1 MAPNVR
7 AGLSRRGFLA
17 GTGGVA
23 AALALGACGGGGES
37 GGGGGGGGTRTV
49 QGADGPVQ
57 IPANP
62 QRIACTDFYT
72 TYALL
77 DVGVTP
83 NGTAEATVGGV
94 LPEYQQVY
102 DSIPKV
108 GKPTALNFEAIAA
121 QGPDLI
127 LGTKVPSLPADLG
140 PQLSG
145 IAPTV
150 LLPSGSVPGS
160 WQERALQAADTVN
173 RLPQGEQVKASYD
186 QHAQRVREQFA
197 PTLGQTRWALVRGS
211 SGGVFFSDYPTSW
224 SGVVLADAGFQ
235 FGQFAAGKT
244 GAGGR
249 LSYEQATRLDDCD
262 VILHLADT
270 QGGVDANTRT
280 LLAQPAFQQVRAVR
294 EGRLFPLPNYYC
306 SHYKQGE
313 AVLSHLET
321 IVPRVQSV

>member
-1 MAPNVR
+1 MAPHVR
-7 AGLSRRGFLA
+7 PGPGLSRRGFLA
-17 GTGGVA
+17 GAGGVA
-23 AALALGACGGGGES
+23 ATLALAACGGGGES
-37 GGGGGGGGTRTV
+37 GGGGGGATRTV
-49 QGADGPVQ
+49 QGAGGPVP

-62 QRIACTDFYT
+62 QRIVCTDFYT

-83 NGTAEATVGGV
+83 AATAEATLGGV

-102 DSIPKV
+102 DGIPKV
-108 GKPTALNFEAIAA
+108 GSPTALNFEAIAA

-127 LGTKVPSLPADLG
+127 LGTQVPSLPADLSG
-140 PQLSG
+140 RLSG

-160 WQERALQAADTVN
+160 WKERALQAADVVN
-173 RLPQGEQVKASYD
+173 RLPQGEQLQASYD
-186 QHAQRVREQFA
+186 QHATRIREQYA
-197 PTLGQTRWALVRGS
+197 ATLARTKWALVRGS
-211 SGGVFFSDYPTSW
+211 SGGVFWSDYPTSW
-224 SGVVLADAGFQ
+224 SGVVLADSGFR

-249 LSYEQATRLDDCD
+249 LSYEQATQLDDCD
-262 VILHLADT
+262 VVLHLADT
-270 QGGVDANTRT
+270 RGGVDANTQT

-313 AVLSHLET
+313 AVQSYLET
-321 IVPRVQSV
+321 ILPRV

>member
-1 MAPNVR
+1 MA
-7 AGLSRRGFLA
+7 GS
-17 GTGGVA
+17 GGVA
-23 AALALGACGGGGES
+23 AAAVLAACGTGGSDAAGGGAM
-37 GGGGGGGGTRTV
+37 RTV
-49 QGADGPVQ
+49 EGANGPVS

-62 QRIACTDFYT
+62 QRIVCTDFYT

-83 NGTAEATVGGV
+83 AGTAQATVGGV
-94 LPEYQQVY
+94 LPEYQQAY
-102 DSIPKV
+102 DAIPKV
-108 GKPTALNFEAIAA
+108 GTPTALNFEAIAA

-127 LGTKVPSLPADLG
+127 LGTLVPNLPADLG
-140 PQLSG
+140 AQLSG
-145 IAPTV
+145 IGPTL
-150 LLPSGSVPGS
+150 LLPAAANPGS
-160 WQERALQAADTVN
+160 WGERALRTADAVS
-173 RLPQGEQVKASYD
+173 RLPQGEQLKASYD
-186 QHAQRVREQFA
+186 QHAGRIREQYA
-197 PTLGQTRWALVRGS
+197 ATLSRTRWALVRGS

-249 LSYEQATRLDDCD
+249 LSYEQATQLDDCD
-262 VILHLADT
+262 VVLHLADT
-270 QGGVDANTRT
+270 AGGVDANTQT

-313 AVLSHLET
+313 AVQSYLET
-321 IVPRVQSV
+321 VLPRV